1 MTLVSK
7 VDTVSAHLL
16 KLPAPFEPLVAI
28 TATGE
33 VPTTG
38 WTHIRLSPHYYL
50 VPPHD
55 GFWDFDLIG
64 DEPHGIVG
72 SVVLPVVAHIVEP
85 CPKWCTGIRVRAH
98 NSVEASLEPKPFAA
112 TAVPKFR
119 APPAGHV
126 IVQQHLASYDDSI
139 QPTGRTKFDPW
150 PHFEMKK
157 LHHDLVL
164 IASGPD
170 EARIRSCINKA
181 IAAGLLAAIIAATAT
196 LGAALPAA
204 ISAFLASL
212 ESCLDHSFT
221 VRIENQSHWEYWWT

>member
-1 MTLVSK
+1 MALISK

-16 KLPAPFEPLVAI
+16 KFPAPFEPLISI

-38 WTHIRLSPHYYL
+38 WTHIRLSPYYYI
-50 VPPHD
+50 VPPRD

-64 DEPHGIVG
+64 DEPTGIVG
-72 SVVLPVVAHIVEP
+72 QVVLPVAAHSVLP
-85 CPKWCTGIRVRAH
+85 LPSWCTGVRVHAH
-98 NSVEASLEPKPFAA
+98 NFVEASLVPKPFSLAA
-112 TAVPKFR
+112 ASAKAAL
-119 APPAGHV
+119 APGHA
-126 IVQQHLASYDDSI
+126 IVQQHLASYDDSF
-139 QPTGRTKFDPW
+139 QPTGNTKFDPW
-150 PHFEMKK
+150 PHAQMKK

-164 IASGPD
+164 IVSGPD

-181 IAAGLLAAIIAATAT
+181 VAAGLLAAIVAAIST

-204 ISAFLASL
+204 ISAFLAEL
-212 ESCLDHSFT
+212 ENCLGNSFG